1 MTKRFLTLKDIE
13 NKIVDGKLHLEKN
26 AILSYSVKDYLT
38 EKDIKIVYGDEQG
51 NSVSQKEECYVE
63 KQEIKQNDNLE
74 KKEDISKIIEKLL
87 RNDFGIQEAVKIEQI
102 TRIVKEVLK

>member
-38 EKDIKIVYGDEQG
+38 EKDIKVIYGTEQE
-51 NSVSQKEECYVE
+51 NLVSKKEECCVE
-63 KQEIKQNDNLE
+63 QQENLE
-74 KKEDISKIIEKLL
+74 KNRDISKIIEKLL
-87 RNDFGIQEAVKIEQI
+87 RNDFGIQDKIKIEQI